1 MPNNNGPKY
10 FKYIIAVVLVIVG
23 IILVASS
30 LRNDKVE
37 LLPVARDVIN
47 QTTRVVNATNF
58 EYIIPENWEFYD
70 NAMEDIQALQEDQ
83 TITFGI
89 VRDPL
94 EDNYVY
100 FATHSVFKEAGETLI
115 SLYKYN
121 EDDYS
126 FERLW
131 RKTFTIDDE
140 DKILDVSPYWPTM
153 HVLGYENNNLIVLFQ
168 QIDDSPGP
176 CSSPWLMG
184 WGDRSTR
191 NMMTL
196 DLTDPYGGFD
206 EYTPSDKVI
215 DMAEDAVDECEDLM

>member
-1 MPNNNGPKY
+1 MSNTNGPKY
-10 FKYIIAVVLVIVG
+10 YQYIIATVLIIVG
-23 IILVASS
+23 IILIASS
-30 LRNDKVE
+30 FKNEEVE
-37 LLPVARDVIN
+37 ILPEARDVIN
-47 QTTRVVNATNF
+47 QTTRVVEATNF
-58 EYIIPENWEFYD
+58 EYMIPEDWEFFD
-70 NAMEDIQALQEDQ
+70 NADKDIQALQDDQ

-100 FATHSVFKEAGETLI
+100 FATHNIFKEAGETLI

-140 DKILDVSPYWPTM
+140 NKILDVSPYWPTM

-168 QIDDSPGP
+168 HVDDSPGP
-176 CSSPWLMG
+176 CSNPWLMG
-184 WGDRSTR
+184 WEDRSSR
-191 NMMTL
+191 NMMSI
-196 DLTDPYGGFD
+196 DLADPYGGFT
-206 EYTPSDKVI
+206 EYIPSDEVI
-215 DMAEDAVDECEDLM
+215 ETAEDAVDECEDLM